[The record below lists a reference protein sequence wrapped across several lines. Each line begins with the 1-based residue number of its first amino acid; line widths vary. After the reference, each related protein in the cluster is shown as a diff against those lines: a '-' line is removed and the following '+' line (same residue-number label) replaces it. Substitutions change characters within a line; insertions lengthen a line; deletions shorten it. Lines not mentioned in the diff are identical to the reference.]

1 MRIGI
6 NKSIAHD
13 SPEAWAKWLHDR
25 GYRAAK
31 LPGSYQIDL
40 KLADEYV
47 AAAEAYDI
55 CIAEVGV
62 WNNPNNPDPE
72 LAARAVAEQKE
83 ALAFAD
89 YVGARCCVNISGAA
103 GPQWNALYA
112 ENYAPE
118 TYDRCVEV
126 IRDLIDSVKPTRTY
140 FVYEP
145 MQWMIPDSPEQYL
158 QLIRDVDRERFA
170 VHMDA
175 SNWLYSPQTFLDYEG
190 IVDRSFDLLGPW
202 IKSCHLKDADLERE
216 LFSFAIYE
224 RPLGE
229 GILSIRH
236 YIDRIEALDPD
247 MPVLFEHWKTM
258 EEFDRCLEWCKRE
271 IPELMVR

>member
-6 NKSIAHD
+6 NKTIPHET
-13 SPEAWAKWLHDR
+13 PEQWAQWLHDR

-31 LPGSYQIDL
+31 FPGSYRIDL

-47 AAAEAYDI
+47 AAAKAYDI
-55 CIAEVGV
+55 AIAEVGV
-62 WNNPNNPDPE
+62 WNNPNNPDPV
-72 LAARAVAEQKE
+72 LAAQAIAEQKE

-89 YVGARCCVNISGAA
+89 YVGARCCVNISGGV
-103 GPQWNALYA
+103 GPRWNALYA

-118 TYDRCVEV
+118 TYERCVEV
-126 IRDLIDSVKPTRTY
+126 IRDLLDSVKPTRTY
-140 FVYEP
+140 FTYEP
-145 MQWMIPDSPEQYL
+145 MQWMVPDTPEQYL

-170 VHMDA
+170 VHLDPT
-175 SNWLYSPQTFLDYEG
+175 NWLYSPKTFLDYEG

-202 IKSCHLKDADLERE
+202 VRSCHIKDATLERE
-216 LFSFAIYE
+216 LQSFCIYE
-224 RPLGE
+224 VPLGE
-229 GILSIRH
+229 GLMNLRH
-236 YIDRIEALDPD
+236 YLDRIEALDPD

-258 EEFDRCLEWCKRE
+258 EEFDRCLAWCKRE